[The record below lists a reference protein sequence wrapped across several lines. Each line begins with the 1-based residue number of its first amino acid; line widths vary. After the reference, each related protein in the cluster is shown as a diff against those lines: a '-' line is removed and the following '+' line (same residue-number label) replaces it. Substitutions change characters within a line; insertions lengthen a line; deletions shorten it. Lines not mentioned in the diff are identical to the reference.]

1 MSRMIR
7 KQILLEARQSE
18 ALKRLAQRTGKSEG
32 ALIREA
38 VERRL
43 MEEQEADTRWEAL
56 VARWSEA
63 PVTGTPRTWTRDDL
77 YTERLGQFHA
87 DTH

>member
-1 MSRMIR
+1 MIR
-7 KQILLEARQSE
+7 KQIFIEEQQNQ

-43 MEEQEADTRWEAL
+43 AEEQDANALWETL
-56 VARWSEA
+56 LERWSQNPESNQ
-63 PVTGTPRTWTRDDL
+63 PRTWHRDDL
-77 YTERLGQFHA
+77 YQERLGKFDA
-87 DTH
+87 DPH